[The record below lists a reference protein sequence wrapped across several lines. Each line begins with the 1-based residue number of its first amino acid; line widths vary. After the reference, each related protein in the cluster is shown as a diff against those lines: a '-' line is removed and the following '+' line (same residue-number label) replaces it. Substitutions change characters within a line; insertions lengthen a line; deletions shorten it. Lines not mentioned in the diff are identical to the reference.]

1 MQSELDASEH
11 DRILR
16 TFFSLVLWF
25 DARGADASQGNMVL
39 SNLAAHAYVL
49 LTYYSK
55 WKELQINYLAWVT
68 RSQFE
73 VNIWIRYVLAS
84 GDNLK
89 RFAAEQI
96 PDTREV
102 FSCLNEKMKGYLS
115 SDFVNWLAA
124 EAAESQTLLREHP
137 EFRNRLDLRSIA
149 HEHGCGDEWDT
160 FYTLYS
166 KILHPT
172 AWLLGGLSVK
182 CDLNSL
188 KQCLTIKGLEYAES
202 SYQLIADRM
211 KFS

>member
-1 MQSELDASEH
+1 M
-11 DRILR
+11 I
-16 TFFSLVLWF
+16 TFFRLVRWF
-25 DARGADASQGNMVL
+25 DTEAADASQGNKVV

-55 WKELQINYLAWVT
+55 WKELEINYLAWVT
-68 RSQFE
+68 RSQLE

-84 GDNLK
+84 ADNLK

-102 FSCLNEKMKGYLS
+102 FSCLNDKMKAYLS
-115 SDFVNWLAA
+115 PEFVSWLETEAA
-124 EAAESQTLLREHP
+124 EARTLLGEHP
-137 EFRNRLDLRSIA
+137 EFRNRLDLSRIA
-149 HEHGCGDEWDT
+149 HVHGCGDEWDT

-166 KILHPT
+166 KVLHPT

-182 CDLNSL
+182 CDLRSL